1 MTLPQIISLISTVL
15 LTAVATIIGIQL
27 MYVLK
32 ELRYSLTKVNQTL
45 DVAGETLEKLSQPAI
60 GFFAI
65 IEGFRQSGKIIET
78 ISHLL
83 GRDTSS
89 KPPVNT
95 DIHDDSI

>member
-1 MTLPQIISLISTVL
+1 MTLPQIVSLISIIL
-15 LTAVATIIGIQL
+15 LTTVATIIGIQL

-32 ELRYSLTKVNQTL
+32 ELRHSLEKLNQTL
-45 DVAGETLEKLSQPAI
+45 DVAEETLEKLSQPAV

-83 GRDTSS
+83 GKDRP

-95 DIHDDSI
+95 DVYDESI